1 MPKPLIKVLDRRM
14 SSVNPLAGWSFEMSC
29 ELCKLK
35 AELDLVASLSFEVIC
50 RIVETINKPYYQVCS

>member
-1 MPKPLIKVLDRRM
+1 M